1 MSRIEELLKKKS
13 DAIENRKDKTIQ
25 IETDRQT
32 SESVKMK
39 QNALDEEL
47 KRKELEEE
55 GFKKKDALEE
65 ELKRKELEKEKQKEF
80 ERISTIKRRKKAVKD
95 AVVKNARSYGF
106 VGLTIGAVIGFGKG
120 CVSYGDNYIGSGGNF
135 SEPFRYI
142 LPNALILC
150 IIGVVIGILV
160 GIYKGQNS

>member
-39 QNALDEEL
+39 QNALEEEL
-47 KRKELEEE
+47 KRK
-55 GFKKKDALEE
+55 ALDE
-65 ELKRKELEKEKQKEF
+65 ELKRKELEKEKLKEF
-80 ERISTIKRRKKAVKD
+80 ERISTIKKRKKAVRD

-120 CVSYGDNYIGSGGNF
+120 CVSYGDHYVGSGGNF

-142 LPNALILC
+142 LPNALVLC
-150 IIGVVIGILV
+150 LIGVVIGILV